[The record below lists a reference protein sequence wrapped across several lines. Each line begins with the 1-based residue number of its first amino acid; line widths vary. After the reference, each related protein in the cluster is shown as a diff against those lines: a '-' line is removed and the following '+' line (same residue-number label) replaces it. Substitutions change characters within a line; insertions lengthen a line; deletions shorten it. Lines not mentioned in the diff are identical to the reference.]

1 MSKGFFIDTTLCT
14 ACRGCQVACKQWH
27 DLPAEHTVNTGS
39 FQNPPDLS
47 FDTYKLVR
55 MTEDVIDGRLH
66 WLFFPEQCRHCIE
79 PPCLESAGEPS
90 AIFKDENTGAVLFT
104 ANTAD
109 LSADDI
115 IGSCPYNIPRKN
127 DAGILAKCD
136 MCNDRVINGLLPACV
151 KTCPTKGIWTSGTG
165 RMKALAEKHLET
177 AKRNS
182 QSRSSGKDSVR
193 VIYLTGFD
201 PSEYHKSTMAGPG
214 LLWHEHQLIME
225 HEVPHNLFVKL
236 LFHIRMSMMGSK
248 DAREFLKQDI
258 SPFKEIFSYILLL
271 HTKSGKSKL
280 FVCQK

>member
-27 DLPAEHTVNTGS
+27 NLPAEHTVNAGS

-90 AIFKDENTGAVLFT
+90 AIFKDEHTGAVLFT

-109 LSADDI
+109 LNPDDI
-115 IGSCPYNIPRKN
+115 IASCPYNIPRKN
-127 DAGILAKCD
+127 DGGTLAKCD
-136 MCNDRVINGLLPACV
+136 MCNDRVINGLPPACV
-151 KTCPTKGIWTSGTG
+151 KTCPTGTMNFG
-165 RMKALAEKHLET
+165 ELEEMKALAEKHLET
-177 AKRNS
+177 AKKKFPNATLID
-182 QSRSSGKDSVR
+182 KDSVR

-201 PSEYHKSTMAGPG
+201 PMKYHKNAMAS
-214 LLWHEHQLIME
+214 H
-225 HEVPHNLFVKL
+225 K
-236 LFHIRMSMMGSK
+236 
-248 DAREFLKQDI
+248 
-258 SPFKEIFSYILLL
+258 PFGMNRHMALRKMFRPLRDVVRI
-271 HTKSGKSKL
+271 
-280 FVCQK
+280 